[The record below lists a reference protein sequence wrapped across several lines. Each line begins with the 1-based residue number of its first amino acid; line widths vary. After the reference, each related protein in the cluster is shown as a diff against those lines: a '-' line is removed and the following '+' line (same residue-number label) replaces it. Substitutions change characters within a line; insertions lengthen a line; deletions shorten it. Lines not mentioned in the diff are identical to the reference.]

1 MNNARPSAGASAF
14 SGAGAPEAAPQAQAG
29 GLGAVTVAGVSESA
43 LPAVS
48 PVSDF
53 MIYRLERALRE
64 RVRYRYVEPLVLR
77 EGESFR
83 IQSPCCSR
91 NVDPGGGLID
101 IALLTPGVADA
112 GDETGAAGGWSLSAR
127 DHAAGVWL
135 TRLQGQ
141 PLDTVLDALCLDSER
156 QFWP

>member
-1 MNNARPSAGASAF
+1 MF
-14 SGAGAPEAAPQAQAG
+14 
-29 GLGAVTVAGVSESA
+29 
-43 LPAVS
+43 
-48 PVSDF
+48 
-53 MIYRLERALRE
+53 RLKRALRQ
-64 RVRYRYVEPLVLR
+64 RVRYRYVKPLVLR
-77 EGESFR
+77 EGQSFR

-101 IALLTPGVADA
+101 IALLTPGA
-112 GDETGAAGGWSLSAR
+112 GDSADEGGATGAAGGWSLSAR

-141 PLDTVLDALCLDSER
+141 PLDTVLDALCVDSER